1 MLLWIFFV
9 GSSTL
14 FTLTKV
20 SWWVTTQE
28 TWVSCKMMWCK
39 RHHFPSTD
47 QWEEKHETV
56 DCSLC
61 RLHCQHDHCLP
72 RHAAGHHHVGWG
84 QLAFTFSCLNKKE
97 ISNLN
102 GEIAFF
108 CSFFSIFPIN
118 HTVKRMQCQC
128 DSTKGWVAGPYAP
141 KILALR
147 KIRLL
152 TVLLMRLVK
161 GSVMGSVLGLVKRSV
176 WGDIAPPKLKSLT
189 VPGLPSKYSP
199 RTCVSGSSS

>member
-1 MLLWIFFV
+1 MGRKTRNCWLQSM
-9 GSSTL
+9 SSSL
-14 FTLTKV
+14 PAWPLP
-20 SWWVTTQE
+20 SS
-28 TWVSCKMMWCK
+28 SCG
-39 RHHFPSTD
+39 RAPS
-47 QWEEKHETV
+47 
-56 DCSLC
+56 CGLRSACFYL
-61 RLHCQHDHCLP
+61 
-72 RHAAGHHHVGWG
+72 
-84 QLAFTFSCLNKKE
+84 QLSE